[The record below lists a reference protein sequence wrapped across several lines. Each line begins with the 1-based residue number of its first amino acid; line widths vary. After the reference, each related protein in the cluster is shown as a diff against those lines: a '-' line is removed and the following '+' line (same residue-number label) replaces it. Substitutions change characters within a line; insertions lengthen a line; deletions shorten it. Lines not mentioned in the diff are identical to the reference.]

1 MSEVE
6 SRTAPLKF
14 LVVEDHPEV
23 AQNNCE
29 WLQRIAADAQCI
41 AVSNPMDAIR
51 RLQREQPDLVVVD
64 LLYGQTSGE
73 QSAEPGLE
81 LLRHIFENY
90 PTLNVMVYSSE
101 PLLLT
106 PLVGLIS
113 KHQGGF
119 AAVNKMERRSVF
131 LEGAKSALNGEL
143 RFRVLDYVREKP
155 FRIGLVEWIEDE
167 PPQGDLQDLVAQVST
182 LLQEVVRL
190 SSKLMER
197 EAALPD
203 SLPTDPVELSYW
215 VASHFRGAPRDQQ
228 ALLEMVSTE
237 ARLRREAEIL
247 ESACKH
253 LAARTALKDLFS
265 KSS

>member
-6 SRTAPLKF
+6 SPTAPLKF

-41 AVSNPMDAIR
+41 TVTNPMDAIL
-51 RLQREQPDLVVVD
+51 RLQREAPDLVVSD

-81 LLRHIFENY
+81 FLRHIFENY
-90 PTLNVMVYSSE
+90 PTLNVMAYSSE

-119 AAVNKMERRSVF
+119 AAVNKMERRTVF

-143 RFRVLDYVREKP
+143 RMPRELRGLTKLTEREIEVLNLLCKEALTDQAIADRIHTSKKTVQNCIQRLKEKLDI
-155 FRIGLVEWIEDE
+155 FESEDE
-167 PPQGDLQDLVAQVST
+167 INARVA
-182 LLQEVVRL
+182 
-190 SSKLMER
+190 MC
-197 EAALPD
+197 
-203 SLPTDPVELSYW
+203 
-215 VASHFRGAPRDQQ
+215 
-228 ALLEMVSTE
+228 M
-237 ARLRREAEIL
+237 
-247 ESACKH
+247 
-253 LAARTALKDLFS
+253 TAVQK
-265 KSS
+265 KIIQW